1 MFESFVMLVG
11 LCGAVQVGPAG
22 QAGESAGDSSDGV
35 VVTSIT
41 GSLEEGMIPTLE
53 RAVRRA
59 KELRSGTL
67 ILEIDTPGGA
77 VDIMNRLG
85 DLLRTQG
92 VTSIAYVTRE
102 AGSAGAYLAL
112 CCSKVF
118 TAEHA
123 AIGSA
128 YPIVMVPGVG
138 LITDIDPKIIE
149 KQVSFLRAKF
159 RDAAQAH
166 GKDGLAAMAQA
177 FVDPQVGVVLAAT
190 PSGERVLTQVEFE
203 DLVAQSGPGQ
213 VRLLKTI
220 CPEGKLLALS
230 AAEAFEY
237 GLSDGIVT
245 SREELLDA
253 VDLAG
258 IPVVEVAPSWSER
271 FVNQLGGMVRYVL
284 FGLGAL
290 LLLLELKAPGFGLL
304 GIGGLLLLGLV
315 FFRNYLAGLADL
327 PEILLIIL
335 GVVMLALEL
344 FVLPGFGILGFLGI
358 ACIALGAIF
367 SFLPFLFPAS
377 PSESSYLRDVLGDFG
392 AMLVCIVAAIFP
404 LTRWILPRL
413 PWFQRMTLAGAPT
426 AVGTSGALAEPSV
439 TTTIGARGVAVTDL
453 RPAGKVEFA
462 GAQFDARSDGSY
474 VERGAAIVV
483 VAVEHNHVVVRA
495 AEVS

>member
-1 MFESFVMLVG
+1 MFESFVVLAG
-11 LCGAVQVGPAG
+11 LCGAMQSEAAP
-22 QAGESAGDSSDGV
+22 DGV

-59 KELRSGTL
+59 KELRSSTL
-67 ILEIDTPGGA
+67 ILELDTPGGA
-77 VDIMNRLG
+77 VDIMGRLG
-85 DLLRTQG
+85 DLLRSQG
-92 VTSIAYVTRE
+92 LTSVAYVTRE

-112 CCSKVF
+112 CCDKVF

-138 LITDIDPKIIE
+138 LVTDVDPRIIE

-166 GKDGLAAMAQA
+166 GKDGLDAMAQA

-190 PSGERVLTQVEFE
+190 PIGDRVLTQIEFD
-203 DLVAQSGPGQ
+203 DLVRQSGPGD

-220 CPEGKLLALS
+220 CAEGKLLALS
-230 AAEAFEY
+230 AAEAFDY

-245 SREELLDA
+245 SREELLEA
-253 VDLAG
+253 IKLGGAP
-258 IPVVEVAPSWSER
+258 IVEVQASWSER
-271 FVNQLGGMVRYVL
+271 FVNQLGGLVRYVL

-290 LLLLELKAPGFGLL
+290 LLILELKSPGFGLL
-304 GIGGLLLLGLV
+304 GIGGLTLLGIV

-327 PEILLIIL
+327 PELLLIIL
-335 GVVMLALEL
+335 GVVLLALEL
-344 FVLPGFGILGFLGI
+344 FVIPGFGITGFLGV

-367 SFLPFLFPAS
+367 SFLPFLFPAG
-377 PSESSYLRDVLGDFG
+377 PSESSYLRDVLGGFG
-392 AMLVCIVAAIFP
+392 AMLVGIVAAIFP

-413 PWFQRMTLAGAPT
+413 PWFQHMTLAGTT
-426 AVGTSGALAEPSV
+426 AVVGSSAALAEPSV
-439 TTTIGARGVAVTDL
+439 STSVGARGTAYTDL
-453 RPAGKVEFA
+453 RPAGKVDVG
-462 GAQFDARSDGSY
+462 GALFDARSDGGY
-474 VERGAAIVV
+474 IERGTTIVV
-483 VAVEHNHVVVRA
+483 SAVEHSHVVVRT
-495 AEVS
+495 AEEP